1 MEENDFWQSNLSIL
15 KKKDSKLYR
24 VLNTFQDESD
34 RIFYLDRTRD
44 GDVVLSLEEEQ
55 KKIRLCSARNPR
67 REAELFAKAN
77 RNESCEEYVVF
88 GMALGYHV
96 EALAKMTS
104 KKIVVLESDLEV
116 LAICMRYRNLKE
128 LLEDTKVTIVYCKNP
143 KDYIPWLDGE
153 KEDIRYCMWE
163 PAIKTTPD
171 RSLREILENYKV
183 IFASMEKQGELL
195 VENFNKNQTL
205 QDECVDV
212 LSDTFRDKTMILLAG
227 GPSLEEHWEKLRELS
242 GREDIVMLCVGKVAQ
257 KVLAEKIR
265 PDYLVMTDAKAGTR
279 CRIRGIENSGIPLIY
294 LSTVAA
300 IVANEYESKRYI
312 AYQEGMPEAEE
323 TAHKMG
329 YTLYESGGSVAT
341 FVIDLGIRMHCKR
354 IIVVGL
360 DMGYPG
366 EQTHAGGVGKKLVDT
381 QNLRL
386 VEGVGGR
393 QVRTGKTLDIYR
405 RWIERRIES
414 ETEIEWINASN
425 GARIHGMKERT
436 LEEIF

>member
-128 LLEDTKVTIVYCKNP
+128 LLEDTKVMIVYCKNP

-153 KEDIRYCMWE
+153 KENIRYCMWE
-163 PAIKTTPD
+163 PAIKTIPD
-171 RSLREILENYKV
+171 QSLREILENYKV

-195 VENFNKNQTL
+195 VENFHKNQAL

-242 GREDIVMLCVGKVAQ
+242 DRADIVMICVGKVAK
-257 KVLAEKIR
+257 KVLEEKIH

-279 CRIRGIENSGIPLIY
+279 CRIQGIENSGIPLIY

-300 IVANEYESKRYI
+300 NVTDAYQSKRYI
-312 AYQEGMPEAEE
+312 AYQEGMPEAE
-323 TAHKMG
+323 AAAYKKG
-329 YTLYESGGSVAT
+329 VTLYESGGSVAT
-341 FVIDLGIRMHCKR
+341 FAIDLGIRMHCKR
-354 IIVVGL
+354 IVGVGL

-366 EQTHAGGVGKKLVDT
+366 EQTHAGDVGEKLVNT

-393 QVRTGKTLDIYR
+393 QVRSSKTLDIYR